1 MLVSLQIKFMI
12 YTKELK
18 KVIITSNI
26 TISNNVY
33 LLSFKRNFQFKA
45 GQWIAIGLNPT
56 DNPRL
61 YSIASGTD
69 KDEINILY
77 DIKPEGA
84 ITPNLANLKKGDTIY
99 ISKPA
104 GSFYG
109 NEGKGWWIAAGTGI
123 APFKAMLES
132 GMAKGKKLLHGGRF
146 LSSFYFEKEFSEAL
160 GENYIRCCSKEK
172 GTNIFEGRVTD
183 YLKNF
188 SDLPT
193 NENYYLCGSSEMVVE
208 TRDIL
213 VDKGVPFGN
222 IIAEIYF

>member
-1 MLVSLQIKFMI
+1 MI
-12 YTKELK
+12 YTNELK
-18 KVIITSNI
+18 KVIVTSNI
-26 TISNNVY
+26 SISANVY
-33 LLSFKRNFQFKA
+33 LLSFKRTFQFKP

-61 YSIASGTD
+61 YSIASGIE
-69 KDEINILY
+69 KEEINILY
-77 DIKPEGA
+77 DLKPEGA
-84 ITPNLANLKKGDTIY
+84 ITPNLANLREGDTIY
-99 ISKPA
+99 ISKPD

-132 GMAKGKKLLHGGRF
+132 GMAKHKKLLHGGRF
-146 LSSFYFEKEFSEAL
+146 LNSFYFEKEFTEIL
-160 GENYIRCCSKEK
+160 GTNYIRCCSKEK
-172 GTNIFEGRVTD
+172 GMGVFEGRVTD
-183 YLKNF
+183 YLKNMLN
-188 SDLPT
+188 LPT
-193 NENYYLCGSSEMVVE
+193 DENYYLCGSSEMVVE